1 LKNFVSHPTIDDT
14 ADTAFLERSKAN
26 SGSGKSD
33 ADKAEMMK
41 KMEAAGTPR
50 PAHKALEAF

>member
-1 LKNFVSHPTIDDT
+1 MKHTIDDT
-14 ADTAFLERSKAN
+14 ADTAFLGRPKAN
-26 SGSGKSD
+26 SGCGKSD

-41 KMEAAGTPR
+41 KMEAAGTPP